1 MFQTDKNYLGDTL
14 NRELSKLERNYKIQN
29 NDYITFQIFTNKGER
44 LIDPNFEL
52 RKTLV
57 GIIPDNG
64 VQKYL
69 VLVDGTAK
77 FPMIGFQ
84 YVKGLTINQLD
95 SLLQQK
101 YTQFYTDVYVL
112 SRVVNKR
119 VFVLGTAPAG
129 SITASLGNGRVVPLE
144 NENMTL
150 IEVLALSGGLD
161 GLAKSHNIRLIR
173 GDLSNPTV
181 QIIDLST
188 IEGMRKASLLVQPND
203 IIYIERFQRRV
214 QQALQEVSTVT
225 SVIFGFLGFYLA
237 INQFTR

>member
-1 MFQTDKNYLGDTL
+1 MFKTAKDYVGDTIKSQ
-14 NRELSKLERNYKIQN
+14 LSKLEKNYRIQN
-29 NDYITFQIFTNKGER
+29 NDYITFQVFTNKGER

-52 RKTLV
+52 RKNLIGFTQD
-57 GIIPDNG
+57 GSI
-64 VQKYL
+64 QKYL

-84 YVKGLTINQLD
+84 QVRGLTLNQLD
-95 SLLQQK
+95 SLLQTK
-101 YTQFYTDVYVL
+101 YTQFYTEVYVL

-129 SITASLGNGRVVPLE
+129 TSTVSLGNGRVVPLE

-150 IEVLALSGGLD
+150 IEVLAMSGGLD

-188 IEGMRKASLLVQPND
+188 IEGMKKASLLVQPND